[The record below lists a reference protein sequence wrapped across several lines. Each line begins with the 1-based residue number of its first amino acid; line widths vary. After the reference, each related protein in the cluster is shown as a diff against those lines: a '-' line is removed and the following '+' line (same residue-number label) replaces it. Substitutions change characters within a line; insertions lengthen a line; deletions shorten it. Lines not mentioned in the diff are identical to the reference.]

1 MARWRSGYVEDCK
14 SSHAGSIP
22 ARASNLLFALPA
34 LPPVSAIQQAKCAAL
49 AQSVEHIIRNDGV
62 RGSNPL
68 SGTIPLSREMRDMRT
83 KGPSAGKPFAS
94 WLFHFG
100 QGGGISRLKKTRS
113 GS

>member
-1 MARWRSGYVEDCK
+1 MARFLAGFPRGRMARWRSGYVEDCK

-34 LPPVSAIQQAKCAAL
+34 PPPVSAIQQAKCAAL

-68 SGTIPLSREMRDMRT
+68 SGTTTS
-83 KGPSAGKPFAS
+83 
-94 WLFHFG
+94 
-100 QGGGISRLKKTRS
+100 LKDKD
-113 GS
+113 